1 MLRRRQRTPVHRRRR
16 PQSTRLLR
24 GSAPRSRAHGHRA
37 MVAITTLPHS
47 RPLCDKR
54 ENPAPERL
62 ALGSS
67 TGRSSRSP
75 ARTSTP
81 RTSTTSATS
90 RSTTRAPCRASV
102 SGSAGTRRPTVRLPP
117 SPAQP
122 QPCGGTG
129 GRGRRRV
136 ARTLGLGCRTHWG
149 AGLLCSSPG
158 LLLSCPPKSPMRSR
172 LPPLL
177 APRALTPAVPR
188 ARRQADQRLRPQGGG
203 AQRGQGGRGHQ
214 GDQRVL
220 LQPDGRQDRRGQA
233 LAQVEC
239 VFVAQPLCDPQRRR
253 VRSPVCTVPFR
264 CIISMSQIILQVNTR
279 SILPQPH
286 SRHM

>member
-1 MLRRRQRTPVHRRRR
+1 MLRRRQRTPGHRRRS

-37 MVAITTLPHS
+37 MVAVTTLPHS

-129 GRGRRRV
+129 GRGGV
-136 ARTLGLGCRTHWG
+136 ESHARSAWG
-149 AGLLCSSPG
+149 AGLTGVPDSSAR
-158 LLLSCPPKSPMRSR
+158 LLVSSYLALRNHPCAHACRLS
-172 LPPLL
+172 
-177 APRALTPAVPR
+177 
-188 ARRQADQRLRPQGGG
+188 
-203 AQRGQGGRGHQ
+203 
-214 GDQRVL
+214 
-220 LQPDGRQDRRGQA
+220 
-233 LAQVEC
+233 
-239 VFVAQPLCDPQRRR
+239 
-253 VRSPVCTVPFR
+253 
-264 CIISMSQIILQVNTR
+264 
-279 SILPQPH
+279 
-286 SRHM
+286 